1 MNNPLVVD
9 SNETNKKIKAL
20 IQNLIENKNK
30 ALKSRSEQL
39 EANITSIKSQEQ
51 ADNYFVPLQSE
62 PKFTTKYVGLAIVSI
77 LSDIIQGIGEA
88 TKEIKMSAREV
99 NNQNDTMRGGAT
111 TQTDSDP
118 NTNPNPNPNPQQ
130 VENMAD
136 NLSKLIVQAQD
147 IISNIEKTQRV
158 NLLSNGNSVTTNLLQ
173 SGLNEASKIGKIAVN
188 TGIQASEYM
197 INTIIDFVLDV
208 TGNNDLMDKSWQ
220 ELSPELN
227 KKLLLFAAVLK
238 ELSENPATK
247 EAIKEIAK
255 VVAVSMVE
263 LMKEIEP
270 DINLITDQTITMFKE
285 IANKSVHGATAT
297 GISVLQAFLAE
308 IPFVGGILDLTIAIG
323 KGFNALMKVFNVL
336 VSRSSDIGTKGTQ
349 TIINT
354 TDKLNEIKSRLND
367 EVVKVKRT
375 LDEPRSTQ
383 TSQLGGQGGGK
394 MKTNGKFKSH
404 IMKGNKRLRKTLK
417 LFHTTLPK
425 MKYSPDNHK
434 GHDRDQ
440 YNLPTKNKTR
450 RKNRL

>member
-1 MNNPLVVD
+1 MNNPLIVD
-9 SNETNKKIKAL
+9 SNETNKKIKSL
-20 IQNLIENKNK
+20 IQTLIKNKNK
-30 ALKSRSEQL
+30 ALKGRSEQMD
-39 EANITSIKSQEQ
+39 ADINSIKLQEQ
-51 ADNYFVPLQSE
+51 TGNYFVPLLSE
-62 PKFTTKYVGLAIVSI
+62 PKFTTKYVGLAIISI
-77 LSDIIQGIGEA
+77 LSDIVQGIGEA
-88 TKEIKMSAREV
+88 TKQIKLSAREINGQ
-99 NNQNDTMRGGAT
+99 NNTMRGGV
-111 TQTDSDP
+111 DSPSDSSS
-118 NTNPNPNPNPQQ
+118 NPNSQQ

-147 IISNIEKTQRV
+147 IISNIEKTQST
-158 NLLSNGNSVTTNLLQ
+158 NLLSNNSNSNSITTNLLQ
-173 SGLNEASKIGKIAVN
+173 TGLNEAGKIGKIAVN

-208 TGNNDLMDKSWQ
+208 TGNNDLIDKSWQ

-247 EAIKEIAK
+247 AAIKETAK

-270 DINLITDQTITMFKE
+270 DIDMITDQTITMFKE
-285 IANKSVHGATAT
+285 VASKSVHGATAT

-336 VSRSSDIGTKGTQ
+336 VSHSGDIGTKGTQ
-349 TIINT
+349 TILNT
-354 TDKLNEIKSRLND
+354 TNKLNEIKSRLSN
-367 EVVKVKRT
+367 EVDKVKRM

-383 TSQLGGQGGGK
+383 TSQLGGQSKPKNRGK
-394 MKTNGKFKSH
+394 LNYQIRNS
-404 IMKGNKRLRKTLK
+404 NNRLRKTLK

-425 MKYSPDNHK
+425 MKYTTMNPKEN
-434 GHDRDQ
+434 DR
-440 YNLPTKNKTR
+440 YSHESGLKSKTR
-450 RKNRL
+450 RKKRLL

>member
-1 MNNPLVVD
+1 MNNPLIVD
-9 SNETNKKIKAL
+9 SNETNKKIKSL
-20 IQNLIENKNK
+20 IQTLIENKNK
-30 ALKSRSEQL
+30 ALKRTSDQMD
-39 EANITSIKSQEQ
+39 ADINSIKAQEQ
-51 ADNYFVPLQSE
+51 SGNYFVPLQSE
-62 PKFTTKYVGLAIVSI
+62 PTFTTKYVGLAIISI
-77 LSDIIQGIGEA
+77 LSDIIEGIGEA
-88 TKEIKMSAREV
+88 TKQIKLSAREV
-99 NNQNDTMRGGAT
+99 NDQNNIMRGGV
-111 TQTDSDP
+111 DSPSDSSS
-118 NTNPNPNPNPQQ
+118 TSNPQQ
-130 VENMAD
+130 VEKMAD

-147 IISNIEKTQRV
+147 IINNIEKTQKS
-158 NLLSNGNSVTTNLLQ
+158 NLLSNSNNNNITNNLLQ
-173 SGLNEASKIGKIAVN
+173 TGLNEASKIGKIAVN

-208 TGNNDLMDKSWQ
+208 TGNNNLIDKSWQ

-270 DINLITDQTITMFKE
+270 DINMITDQTITMFTE

-336 VSRSSDIGTKGTQ
+336 VSRSGDIGSKGTQ

-367 EVVKVKRT
+367 EVDKVKRM

-383 TSQLGGQGGGK
+383 ISQLGGQGKQKSHGK
-394 MKTNGKFKSH
+394 LNSH
-404 IMKGNKRLRKTLK
+404 IMKSNKRLRKTLK

-425 MKYSPDNHK
+425 MKYATTNHK
-434 GHDRDQ
+434 ENDR
-440 YNLPTKNKTR
+440 YPPSHSAARNKTR
-450 RKNRL
+450 RKNKL

>member
-1 MNNPLVVD
+1 MNNPLIVD
-9 SNETNKKIKAL
+9 SNETNKKIKSL
-20 IQNLIENKNK
+20 IQTLIENKNK
-30 ALKSRSEQL
+30 ALKHASDQMD
-39 EANITSIKSQEQ
+39 ADINSIKAQEQ
-51 ADNYFVPLQSE
+51 SGNYFVPLQSE
-62 PKFTTKYVGLAIVSI
+62 PKFTTKYVGLAIISI
-77 LSDIIQGIGEA
+77 LSDIIGGIGEA
-88 TKEIKMSAREV
+88 TKQIKLSARAV
-99 NNQNDTMRGGAT
+99 NGQNNIMNGGAT
-111 TQTDSDP
+111 SPSDP
-118 NTNPNPNPNPQQ
+118 NSNPNPQQ

-147 IISNIEKTQRV
+147 IISNIEKTQRA

-323 KGFNALMKVFNVL
+323 KGFNALMKVFNVM
-336 VSRSSDIGTKGTQ
+336 VSRSSDIGIKGTQ

-367 EVVKVKRT
+367 EVVKVKRM

-383 TSQLGGQGGGK
+383 TSQLGGQGR
-394 MKTNGKFKSH
+394 MNNNGKFKSH

-425 MKYSPDNHK
+425 MKYSSANHK
-434 GHDRDQ
+434 GHDRYQ